1 MTEARSDDSPRKMGL
16 WMTLSLVMGN
26 MVGAGIFLLPASLAI
41 FGGISLV
48 GWAASTVG
56 ALLLALVFA
65 RLSAVAPAPGG
76 PYAYSRRG
84 FGDFAGFLVAW
95 GYWIAIMAG
104 NAAIAVAFVGYLGT
118 FVPGLANSPVLA
130 VLTALTA
137 IWLLTW
143 VNAQGVRAA
152 GSVQLVSTVLK
163 FLPLFAIGT
172 IGLLYLQV
180 DHFTPFNLSGETTF
194 GAITAC
200 TALTFWAFQGFESAS
215 IPAGHIENPKRTIP
229 KATVLGTLLTG
240 VVYILCTVG
249 VMGILSPVILADST
263 APFADAAASI
273 WGGWAGR
280 AVAAGAV
287 VSTLGALNGWILL
300 QAQIPYAAAKD
311 GVFPRL
317 FSHVSP
323 KGVPITGLVISSV
336 LITILMATN
345 YTQGLV
351 SLFTFM
357 VLLATLSA
365 LIPYAFTAM
374 AEIMIYVREPELFRG
389 DRFGRA
395 VLLAGLAFAYS
406 IWAIGGTGQATV
418 FWGFLLLMVGIP
430 VYVWIAWRERQTA
443 SSDGE

>member
-1 MTEARSDDSPRKMGL
+1 MA
-16 WMTLSLVMGN
+16 LVMGN
-26 MVGAGIFLLPASLAI
+26 MVGSGIFLLPASLAI
-41 FGGISLV
+41 FGGISV
-48 GWAASTVG
+48 IGWVASTGG

-95 GYWIAIMAG
+95 GYWISILTA

-118 FVPGLANSPVLA
+118 FVPGLSDNPVAA

-137 IWLLTW
+137 IWGFTW
-143 VNAQGVRAA
+143 VNAQGARAV

-180 DHFTPFNLSGETTF
+180 DHFTPFNLSGDSTF
-194 GAITAC
+194 GAITTCA
-200 TALTFWAFQGFESAS
+200 ALTLWAFLGFESATV
-215 IPAGHIENPKRTIP
+215 PAGHIENPKHTIP
-229 KATVLGTLLTG
+229 KATVLGTLFTG
-240 VVYILCTVG
+240 VVYILSTVG
-249 VMGILSPVILADST
+249 VMGILSPAILADST
-263 APFADAAASI
+263 APFADAAASV

-287 VSTLGALNGWILL
+287 VSCLGALNGWILL
-300 QAQIPYAAAKD
+300 QAQIPCAAAND
-311 GVFPRL
+311 GIFPRL
-317 FSHVSP
+317 FARLSP
-323 KGVPITGLVISSV
+323 KGIPTTGLVVSSV

-345 YTQGLV
+345 YSQGLV
-351 SLFTFM
+351 SFFTFM
-357 VLLATLSA
+357 ILLATLSA

-395 VLLAGLAFAYS
+395 VLLAGLAFVYS
-406 IWAIGGTGQATV
+406 IWAIGGAGQATV
-418 FWGFLLLMVGIP
+418 FWGFLLLMGGIP
-430 VYVWIAWRERQTA
+430 VYVWIAWRERESG
-443 SSDGE
+443 SSGGE